1 MWARRRSR
9 PHGDR
14 SARRCSISSPTGA
27 RGGTRRGSRTT
38 PWGTTTCTWRSASP
52 TSFPIEACPACV
64 TTLEWDLAVL
74 GARRDL
80 EEAFE
85 AGLRTHDRE
94 ASPWIRRDVP
104 DRLREI
110 AAPPDADSL
119 PAFIER
125 EATLD
130 QAREFLMHRS
140 AYQLKEADPHSWV
153 IPRLDGAAKT
163 AVMEIQYDEYGSGD
177 PAWMHSELFRTTMIA
192 AGLDGSYGAY
202 LDRLPGPTLATV
214 NLITLFGMHRRWRG
228 ALVGHLAAFEM
239 TSSLPNRA
247 YAHGFRRLGFD
258 DDAVRFFDEHVEAD
272 SVHEVLAARS
282 GRRPRRGG
290 ARARERRRLRS
301 DGDGAAR
308 GSLRGRSAAS
318 VAGRRLDAPPGRRPV
333 VRERGSLLR
342 PAVPEPSRRRGR
354 GGARSVSPMAVP
366 AGPADRRR
374 RLGSRSCPCAPGAVG
389 IDRDPRSCPMPT
401 SPAGTGRSEGSS
413 PGCAEPGT
421 SA

>member
-1 MWARRRSR
+1 MRDLTLERTVDVVAGAL
-9 PHGDR
+9 P
-14 SARRCSISSPTGA
+14 SARGPLSA
-27 RGGTRRGSRTT
+27 RMLDLLTDRTVGRHPARVPDDPLGDDDLHLALGLAYELSYRGLPGVRDD
-38 PWGTTTCTWRSASP
+38 
-52 TSFPIEACPACV
+52 
-64 TTLEWDLAVL
+64 LEWDPAIL

-85 AGLRTHDRE
+85 AGLRQEIGQEIARVSVDPRE
-94 ASPWIRRDVP
+94 VR

-110 AAPPDADSL
+110 ATPPGADSL
-119 PAFIER
+119 SAFIER

-163 AVMEIQYDEYGSGD
+163 AIMEIQYDEYGSGD

-214 NLITLFGMHRRWRG
+214 NLITFFGVHRRWRG

-247 YAHGFRRLGFD
+247 YAQGFRRLGFD

-272 SVHEVLAARS
+272 SVHEVLACDLATGLAAKEPDLAS
-282 GRRPRRGG
+282 DVVFG
-290 ARARERRRLRS
+290 ATAMALLEDRFADGLLRAWRARDSTLLPTGVRS
-301 DGDGAAR
+301 W
-308 GSLRGRSAAS
+308 
-318 VAGRRLDAPPGRRPV
+318 
-333 VRERGSLLR
+333 
-342 PAVPEPSRRRGR
+342 
-354 GGARSVSPMAVP
+354 
-366 AGPADRRR
+366 
-374 RLGSRSCPCAPGAVG
+374 
-389 IDRDPRSCPMPT
+389 
-401 SPAGTGRSEGSS
+401 
-413 PGCAEPGT
+413 
-421 SA
+421 